1 MSDSEHKNNKS
12 LRKPYLTMPGAT
24 GMPDVKDYLSSMPKE
39 REHRFE
45 SAGEFITRLAHRVT
59 KWRTSLPEDE
69 LPVVLTFLPTGDVVE
84 VLTVGED
91 GHSSVVIEGM
101 VNDSPC
107 MFISHQAS
115 LQILCY
121 TRKLEDVEGS
131 AEEAEGEPQKKR
143 TIGFHVGGE
152 EIEA

>member
-1 MSDSEHKNNKS
+1 MSDPFKNKG

-24 GMPDVKDYLSSMPKE
+24 GMPNMKDFLSSMPKE

-45 SAGEFITRLAHRVT
+45 SAGEFITRLANRVT
-59 KWRTSLPEDE
+59 KWRNSLPEDE
-69 LPVVLTFLPTGDVVE
+69 IPVVLTFLPTGDVVE
-84 VLTVGED
+84 VITVGED
-91 GHSSVVIEGM
+91 GHSSVVIEGL

-121 TRKLEDVEGS
+121 TRKVVDE
-131 AEEAEGEPQKKR
+131 EGEEEEPKKKR

>member
-1 MSDSEHKNNKS
+1 MNDPMKNNG
-12 LRKPYLTMPGAT
+12 LRKPYIQMPGAT
-24 GMPDVKDYLSSMPKE
+24 GMPDMKEILSSVPKE

-45 SAGEFITRLAHRVT
+45 SAGEFITRLANRVT
-59 KWRTSLPEDE
+59 KWRESLPEDQI
-69 LPVVLTFLPTGDVVE
+69 PAVLTFLPTGDVVE

-91 GHSSVVIEGM
+91 GHSSVVIEGL

-121 TRKLEDVEGS
+121 TRQV
-131 AEEAEGEPQKKR
+131 AEEEKEAPKKKR

-152 EIEA
+152 SIEA

>member
-1 MSDSEHKNNKS
+1 MKDSFQNKG
-12 LRKPYLTMPGAT
+12 LRKPYLTLPGVT
-24 GMPDVKDYLSSMPKE
+24 GMPDMKDILSSMPKE

-59 KWRTSLPEDE
+59 KWRNSLPDDE
-69 LPVVLTFLPTGDVVE
+69 VPVILTFLPTGDVVE
-84 VLTVGED
+84 VITVGED
-91 GHSSVVIEGM
+91 GHSSVVIEGL
-101 VNDSPC
+101 VDGAPC

-121 TRKLEDVEGS
+121 TKKIDELEEEEQS
-131 AEEAEGEPQKKR
+131 AKKR

>member
-1 MSDSEHKNNKS
+1 MNDTLKNNG

-24 GMPDVKDYLSSMPKE
+24 GMPDMKDILSSIPKE

-45 SAGEFITRLAHRVT
+45 SAGEFIKRLANRVA
-59 KWRTSLPEDE
+59 KWRNSLPEDQM
-69 LPVVLTFLPTGDVVE
+69 PVVLTFLPTGDVVE
-84 VLTVGED
+84 VITVGED
-91 GHSSVVIEGM
+91 GHSSVVVEGL

-121 TRKLEDVEGS
+121 TRKVES
-131 AEEAEGEPQKKR
+131 EEAAEEEPKKKR

>member
-1 MSDSEHKNNKS
+1 MNSPFSEDNI
-12 LRKPYLTMPGAT
+12 RRPYITMPGAT
-24 GMPDVKDYLSSMPKE
+24 GMPDMKDILASMPKE
-39 REHRFE
+39 QQHRFE
-45 SAGEFITRLAHRVT
+45 SAGEFIKRLAHRVS
-59 KWRTSLPEDE
+59 KWRESLPEDE
-69 LPVVLTFLPTGDVVE
+69 NPMVLTFLPTGDVVE

-91 GHSSVVIEGM
+91 GHSSVVVEGL
-101 VNDSPC
+101 VNGSPC

-121 TRKLEDVEGS
+121 TKKDEADEDKS
-131 AEEAEGEPQKKR
+131 EPKPKR

>member
-1 MSDSEHKNNKS
+1 MSDPKKHKG

-24 GMPDVKDYLSSMPKE
+24 GMPDMKDILSSMPKE

-59 KWRTSLPEDE
+59 KWRNSLPEDE
-69 LPVVLTFLPTGDVVE
+69 IPVVLTFLPTGDVVE

-91 GHSSVVIEGM
+91 GHSSVVIEGV
-101 VNDSPC
+101 VNDTPC

-121 TRKLEDVEGS
+121 TKKMEDLEDES
-131 AEEAEGEPQKKR
+131 TKKR

>member
-1 MSDSEHKNNKS
+1 
-12 LRKPYLTMPGAT
+12 MPGAT
-24 GMPDVKDYLSSMPKE
+24 GMPNMKDILSSVPKE

-59 KWRTSLPEDE
+59 KWRESLPEDQS
-69 LPVVLTFLPTGDVVE
+69 PVVLTFLPTGDVVE

-91 GHSSVVIEGM
+91 GHSSVVIEGL
-101 VNDSPC
+101 VNDDPC

-121 TRKLEDVEGS
+121 TRKI
-131 AEEAEGEPQKKR
+131 EEEGENSDEPKKKR
-143 TIGFHVGGE
+143 FIGFHVGGE